1 MVNDFDKF
9 YKFFY
14 ALFFCFSIVVYAFQ
28 IPIKN
33 LIEMK
38 VVTPIEYSYFEKFYR
53 TQISRLAYSQ
63 SCIFESFSQ
72 NGFCYFLNQLQ
83 SEERRLYLGHFL
95 KCINFLMKNNHDV
108 ILNFHPDRM
117 SFRILIS
124 QIFAGI
130 FNANSEF
137 CKMIYHLGIQLGKR
151 RYQMARFCIFLFCQ

>member
-1 MVNDFDKF
+1 MVNNFDKF
-9 YKFFY
+9 YNFFY

-63 SCIFESFSQ
+63 SCIFESFSW
-72 NGFCYFLNQLQ
+72 NEFCYFLNQLQ

-108 ILNFHPDRM
+108 IPNFHPDRM

-124 QIFAGI
+124 QILL
-130 FNANSEF
+130 EF
-137 CKMIYHLGIQLGKR
+137 SMPTPNFVR
-151 RYQMARFCIFLFCQ
+151 